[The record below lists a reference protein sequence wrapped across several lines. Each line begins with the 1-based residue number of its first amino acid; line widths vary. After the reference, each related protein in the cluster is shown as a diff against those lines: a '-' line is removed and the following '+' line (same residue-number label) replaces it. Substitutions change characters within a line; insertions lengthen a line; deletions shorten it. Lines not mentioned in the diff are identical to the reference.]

1 MKIFLILNNNSI
13 NILKRLYSNYNK
25 NIILMQVII
34 ILNYYNNNS
43 RKRIINY

>member
-25 NIILMQVII
+25 KYNIDAS
-34 ILNYYNNNS
+34 NNNT
-43 RKRIINY
+43 KLL